1 MIHGDTVLKIE
12 IQPKDRT
19 KLVLHCSIPN
29 STRQLQWDLRF
40 AGDQVSARFKWG
52 SVVSGNGLE
61 EGMLPRVAL
70 GVSGFG
76 CLGDRRLT
84 GYPAGQEAAPLR
96 PCAAGNVRTINV
108 CAAVRGTLHAHASQA
123 APTPIAAP
131 SPHTHSDTHTHL
143 PPAVPSNLTH
153 PIPCLPAH
161 ARFSMHALWD
171 VAGVCAFLP
180 SRECDEAV

>member
-61 EGMLPRVAL
+61 EGVLPRVAM
-70 GVSGFG
+70 GVSGIG
-76 CLGDRRLT
+76 CL
-84 GYPAGQEAAPLR
+84 
-96 PCAAGNVRTINV
+96 
-108 CAAVRGTLHAHASQA
+108 
-123 APTPIAAP
+123 
-131 SPHTHSDTHTHL
+131 
-143 PPAVPSNLTH
+143 
-153 PIPCLPAH
+153 
-161 ARFSMHALWD
+161 
-171 VAGVCAFLP
+171 
-180 SRECDEAV
+180 CD